1 MDSSVTSRFLFDLIN
16 EFEVLSSS
24 GKANSWTDND
34 LELFCNK
41 YKTASI
47 QRDNALFRYIESS
60 HNPFRCHLP
69 FSKWTVSVAFTVVW
83 YYDELIL
90 TDPVIDAINNPLP
103 DKENQKNRLQ
113 NLLRF
118 IYDFRESVHG
128 GYILFAGDH
137 IVPNKTNQFLSA
149 SEKMVNDKDVLVWFE
164 RSTLL
169 GQKPSPINS
178 NPADNLIQLNSQYDG
193 MWGDYSNMGMY
204 IPPHV
209 FNSGKL
215 SNGVMYD
222 FSTPFSRLTKEEL
235 IKYGKQ
241 DIIDG
246 LKKEY
251 ARDIAVVLET
261 LTNAQRLNAPVLFY
275 RDVDC
280 EVAKRYSIE
289 NPSISNKLVANT
301 SVYDYS
307 LPFMEGVPS
316 ERLFEIRTQAPDA
329 FIEFREL
336 LSKVVY
342 ETMKATDDPREIKYR
357 IDKEVKAYQ
366 RKLGIEMESAKRKW
380 NFHGVA
386 APIILG
392 LGSLHL
398 YSSGID
404 YSSLLGTMIGGG
416 GLIKS
421 LTTWADVKSD
431 RRKAEVNPVYFL
443 WKVNQEKN
451 M

>member
-1 MDSSVTSRFLFDLIN
+1 
-16 EFEVLSSS
+16 
-24 GKANSWTDND
+24 
-34 LELFCNK
+34 
-41 YKTASI
+41 
-47 QRDNALFRYIESS
+47 
-60 HNPFRCHLP
+60 
-69 FSKWTVSVAFTVVW
+69 
-83 YYDELIL
+83 
-90 TDPVIDAINNPLP
+90 
-103 DKENQKNRLQ
+103 
-113 NLLRF
+113 
-118 IYDFRESVHG
+118 
-128 GYILFAGDH
+128 
-137 IVPNKTNQFLSA
+137 
-149 SEKMVNDKDVLVWFE
+149 
-164 RSTLL
+164 
-169 GQKPSPINS
+169 
-178 NPADNLIQLNSQYDG
+178 
-193 MWGDYSNMGMY
+193 
-204 IPPHV
+204 
-209 FNSGKL
+209 
-215 SNGVMYD
+215 
-222 FSTPFSRLTKEEL
+222 
-235 IKYGKQ
+235 
-241 DIIDG
+241 
-246 LKKEY
+246 
-251 ARDIAVVLET
+251 
-261 LTNAQRLNAPVLFY
+261 
-275 RDVDC
+275 
-280 EVAKRYSIE
+280 
-289 NPSISNKLVANT
+289 
-301 SVYDYS
+301 
-307 LPFMEGVPS
+307 
-316 ERLFEIRTQAPDA
+316 LFEIRTQAPDA